1 MLKKIERRFYFLAVF
16 LLSNLLV
23 LSALAQTGGTGGATG
38 GTGGATGGT
47 GGPSIPLT
55 NPLGDRTIMQ
65 IINGI
70 LNYFIYISVPILA
83 FFILWGGF
91 QILTAREDP
100 EKVKNGRKT
109 IMWASIGFAIILCS
123 KGVALI
129 LLKILGG

>member
-65 IINGI
+65 IINCI

-91 QILTAREDP
+91 QILTARRP
-100 EKVKNGRKT
+100 GKSEKWQENNYVGKYRFCHNF
-109 IMWASIGFAIILCS
+109 ML
-123 KGVALI
+123 
-129 LLKILGG
+129 